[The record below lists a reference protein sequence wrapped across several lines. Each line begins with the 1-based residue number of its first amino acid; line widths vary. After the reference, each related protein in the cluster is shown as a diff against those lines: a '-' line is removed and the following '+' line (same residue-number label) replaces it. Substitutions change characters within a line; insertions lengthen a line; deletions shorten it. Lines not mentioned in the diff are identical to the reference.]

1 MLYVAHIS
9 AKRVFLRKLGGN
21 AIIRPMSLPPFNLR
35 NFKEIIMD
43 TKYNPSQFEKQIYKK
58 WEDNG
63 YFKAKVNRNKKPFT
77 IVMPPPNVTGY
88 LHLGHALNNTI
99 QDIIIRYKRMRGYEA
114 LWIPGTDHASIS
126 TESKVVEKIANEG
139 KTKQDLGR
147 DGFLEEAWDWT
158 EKYGGRIKE
167 QLRTIGVSC
176 DWDHDSFTMDENLTN
191 AVRRVFKKMY
201 DDGLIYRG
209 DRIVNWDP
217 MAETAISDAEV
228 YHEDQKGSLW
238 YIKYF
243 FEDSDEYITIAT
255 TRPETMFG
263 DLAVAVNPEDERF
276 KDKIG
281 KNLILPLVG
290 RKIPLIEDAYVDMEY
305 GTGLVKITP
314 SHDPND
320 FEVGARHDLGQCVV
334 LDSKARIV
342 EGYGKYSG
350 MDRYEAR
357 KEILKDL
364 EEEGYLIK
372 TEEIEH
378 AVGYSE
384 RSKVVIEPIISKQ
397 WFVKMEDLAKLCIEA
412 LDDGKV
418 KLIPESLS
426 KTYMNWL
433 NNIRDWT
440 ISRQLWWGHR
450 LPVFYTDD
458 GEVIVSED
466 DPDENG
472 MLNGVHVTQDE
483 DTLDTWFSSA
493 LWPFATLG
501 WPDTNEELDY
511 FFPTDILVTG
521 YDIIF
526 FWVIRMIFSSM
537 YNTGE
542 VPFHHVLFTGL
553 IRDPQG
559 RKMSKSLGNGVDPIE
574 VVDKYG
580 ADALRF
586 TLITGN
592 SPGNDMRYD
601 EKRILASRNFA
612 NKLWNASR
620 FVLMNIE
627 DSDDLTFDGENLEL
641 EDKWILKRLNDAI
654 AEVSTNLEK
663 YEIGLAAS
671 RIEDFIWNEYCD
683 WYIEF
688 AKIRL
693 YGDDEEKK
701 ANVKKVLLYV
711 LKNMLILLHPF
722 MPFITEEIYSA
733 LPNKDDML
741 IVEEWPEYREEFD
754 FEVVEAN
761 VNSVI
766 DAITAIRNQRA
777 TLNVPAKSKQKVQ
790 ILVEK
795 EENIKILEDLKDEF
809 VNLASASQ
817 VEVIKNDGDDT
828 SEEDGVIKLVFNEFL
843 VYLSLDELVDYEKER
858 ARLKEEIKKL
868 ESEIKRAEGK
878 LSNQGFVSKAP
889 EAVVNKEKEKLVN
902 YKDLL
907 EKTKLSLDEIKDK

>member
-1 MLYVAHIS
+1 
-9 AKRVFLRKLGGN
+9 
-21 AIIRPMSLPPFNLR
+21 
-35 NFKEIIMD
+35 MD
-43 TKYNPSQFEKQIYKK
+43 TKYNPSQFEKQIYEK
-58 WEDNG
+58 WEDGG
-63 YFKAKVNRNKKPFT
+63 YFKAKVNPDKKPFT

-99 QDIIIRYKRMRGYEA
+99 QDIIIRYKRMAGYEA

-126 TESKVVEKIANEG
+126 TESKVVDKIAKEG
-139 KTKQDLGR
+139 KTKVDLGR

-158 EKYGGRIKE
+158 HKYGGTIKK

-176 DWDHDSFTMDENLTN
+176 DWDHDSFTMDENLTK
-191 AVRRVFKKMY
+191 AVKRVFKKMY

-209 DRIVNWDP
+209 NRIVNWDP
-217 MAETAISDAEV
+217 KAETAISDAEV
-228 YHEDQKGSLW
+228 YHEDQKGHLW

-243 FEDSDEYITIAT
+243 FEDSDEYVTIAT
-255 TRPETMFG
+255 TRPETMLG
-263 DLAVAVNPEDERF
+263 DLAVAVNPEDPRF

-290 RKIPLIEDAYVDMEY
+290 RKIPLIEDSYVDMEY

-320 FEVGARHDLGQCVV
+320 FEVGQRHDLGQCIV
-334 LDSKARIV
+334 LDTTAHIV
-342 EGYGKYSG
+342 DGYGKYSG
-350 MDRYEAR
+350 MDRYDAR
-357 KEILKDL
+357 KEIIKDL
-364 EEEGYLIK
+364 EDLNQLEKI
-372 TEEIEH
+372 EEIDH

-384 RSKVVIEPIISKQ
+384 RTNVVIEPLISKQ
-397 WFVKMEDLAKLCIEA
+397 WFVKMDEFAQMCIDAYNNGE
-412 LDDGKV
+412 V
-418 KLIPESLS
+418 TLIPDSLS

-458 GEVIVSED
+458 GEIIVSED
-466 DPDENG
+466 EPDENG
-472 MLNGVHVTQDE
+472 MLNGVHVTQEE

-501 WPDTNEELDY
+501 WPDENEEFDY

-537 YNTGE
+537 YNTGK

-559 RKMSKSLGNGVDPIE
+559 RKMSKSLGNGVDPID
-574 VVDKYG
+574 VVNEYG

-627 DSDDLTFDGENLEL
+627 EGDDLNFTGENLEL
-641 EDKWILKRLNDAI
+641 EDKWILKRLNDVI
-654 AEVSTNLEK
+654 VDVSKNLDK
-663 YEIGLAAS
+663 YEIGLAAD

-693 YGDDEEKK
+693 YGEDEEAK

-711 LKNMLILLHPF
+711 LRKMLALLHPF
-722 MPFITEEIYSA
+722 MPFITEEIFAA
-733 LPNKDDML
+733 LPDTKDLL
-741 IVEEWPEYREEFD
+741 IVEDWPEFVEEFN
-754 FEVVEAN
+754 FVNEEAN

-766 DAITAIRNQRA
+766 EAITAIRNQRA
-777 TLNVPAKSKQKVQ
+777 TLNVPSKTKQKLT
-790 ILVEK
+790 ILVENK
-795 EENIKILEDLKDEF
+795 DNISLIEEIKDQF
-809 VNLASASQ
+809 QNLASASE
-817 VEVIKNDGDDT
+817 VEVLYKEDVESTDD
-828 SEEDGVIKLVFNEFL
+828 EGLVRLVFNEFSVL
-843 VYLSLDELVDYEKER
+843 MSLDELVDYEKER
-858 ARLKEEIKKL
+858 QRLKDEIKRL
-868 ESEIKRAEGK
+868 EREIKRASGK
-878 LSNQGFVSKAP
+878 LSNKGFVEKAP
-889 EAVVNKEKEKLVN
+889 EAVVNQEREKLN
-902 YKDLL
+902 GYEDLL
-907 EKTKLSLDEIKDK
+907 EKTKASLEEIKDK

>member
-1 MLYVAHIS
+1 
-9 AKRVFLRKLGGN
+9 
-21 AIIRPMSLPPFNLR
+21 
-35 NFKEIIMD
+35 MD
-43 TKYNPSQFEKQIYKK
+43 TKYNPNQFEKEIYEK
-58 WEDNG
+58 WEKGG
-63 YFKAKVNRNKKPFT
+63 YFKAKVNPDKKPYT

-99 QDIIIRYKRMRGYEA
+99 QDIIIRYKRMAGFEA

-126 TESKVVEKIANEG
+126 TESKVVDKISSEG
-139 KTKQDLGR
+139 KTKDDLGR
-147 DGFLEEAWDWT
+147 EGFLKEAWDWT
-158 EKYGGRIKE
+158 DKYGGRIKE

-176 DWDHDSFTMDENLTN
+176 DWDHDSFTMDENLTK
-191 AVRRVFKKMY
+191 AVKRVFKKMY

-209 DRIVNWDP
+209 NRIVNWDP
-217 MAETAISDAEV
+217 KAETAISDAEV
-228 YHEDQKGSLW
+228 YHEDQIGHLW

-243 FEDSDEYITIAT
+243 FEDSDEYVTIAT
-255 TRPETMFG
+255 TRPETMLG
-263 DLAVAVNPEDERF
+263 DLAVAVNPEDPRF

-290 RKIPLIEDAYVDMEY
+290 RKIPLIEDSYVDMEY

-334 LDSKARIV
+334 IDTKARIV
-342 EGYGKYSG
+342 DGYGKYSG

-357 KEILKDL
+357 KEMVKDL
-364 EEEGYLIK
+364 EEAGQLEKI
-372 TEEIEH
+372 EEIEH

-384 RSKVVIEPIISKQ
+384 RTKVVIEPLISKQ
-397 WFVKMEDLAKLCIEA
+397 WFVKMDEFAKMCIDAYDKGE
-412 LDDGKV
+412 V
-418 KLIPESLS
+418 KLIPDSLS

-458 GEVIVSED
+458 GEIIVSED
-466 DPDENG
+466 EPDENG
-472 MLNGVHVTQDE
+472 ELNGVHVTQDE

-501 WPDTNEELDY
+501 WPDENEELDY

-526 FWVIRMIFSSM
+526 FWVIRMIFSSI
-537 YNTGE
+537 YNTGK

-559 RKMSKSLGNGVDPIE
+559 RKMSKSLGNGVDPID
-574 VVDKYG
+574 VVNEYG

-627 DSDDLTFDGENLEL
+627 EGDDLEFKGENLEL
-641 EDKWILKRLNDAI
+641 EDKWILKRLNDVI
-654 AEVSTNLEK
+654 VDVSKNLDK
-663 YEIGLAAS
+663 YEIGLAAD

-693 YGDDEEKK
+693 YGDDDAAK
-701 ANVKKVLLYV
+701 ANLKKVLLYV
-711 LKNMLILLHPF
+711 LKNMLVLLHPF
-722 MPFITEEIYSA
+722 MPFITEEIYSS
-733 LPNKDDML
+733 LPNKKDLL
-741 IVEEWPEYREEFD
+741 IVEDWPEFNKDFD
-754 FEVVEAN
+754 FVNEESN

-766 DAITAIRNQRA
+766 EAITSIRNQRA
-777 TLNVPAKSKQKVQ
+777 TLNVPAKTCQKLT
-790 ILVEK
+790 ILVENK
-795 EENIKILEDLKDEF
+795 ENISLIEEIKDQF
-809 VNLASASQ
+809 VNLAKASE
-817 VEVIKNDGDDT
+817 VEVLDKED
-828 SEEDGVIKLVFNEFL
+828 SEIVDEEGIVRLVFNEFSVL
-843 VYLSLDELVDYEKER
+843 MSLDELVDYEKER
-858 ARLKEEIKKL
+858 TRLKDEIKRL
-868 ESEIKRAEGK
+868 EAEIKRASGK
-878 LSNQGFVSKAP
+878 LSNKGFVEKAP
-889 EAVVNKEKEKLVN
+889 EKVVNEEREKLAG
-902 YKDLL
+902 YEDLL
-907 EKTKLSLDEIKDK
+907 EKTKASLEEIKDK

>member
-1 MLYVAHIS
+1 
-9 AKRVFLRKLGGN
+9 
-21 AIIRPMSLPPFNLR
+21 
-35 NFKEIIMD
+35 MD
-43 TKYNPSQFEKQIYKK
+43 TKYNPNQFEKEIYKK
-58 WEDNG
+58 WEDGG
-63 YFKAKVNRNKKPFT
+63 YFKARVNPDKKPFT

-99 QDIIIRYKRMRGYEA
+99 QDIIIRYKRMAGFEA

-126 TESKVVEKIANEG
+126 TESKVVDKISKEG
-139 KTKQDLGR
+139 KTKTDLGR
-147 DGFLEEAWDWT
+147 EKFLDEAWDWT
-158 EKYGGRIKE
+158 HKYGGRIKE

-176 DWDHDSFTMDENLTN
+176 DWDHDSFTMDENLTK
-191 AVRRVFKKMY
+191 AVKRVFKKMY

-209 DRIVNWDP
+209 NRIVNWDP
-217 MAETAISDAEV
+217 KAETAISDAEV
-228 YHEDQKGSLW
+228 YHEDQTGHLW

-243 FEDSDEYITIAT
+243 FEDSDEYVTIAT
-255 TRPETMFG
+255 TRPETMLG
-263 DLAVAVNPEDERF
+263 DLAVAVNPEDARF

-281 KNLILPLVG
+281 KNLVLPLVG
-290 RKIPLIEDAYVDMEY
+290 RKIPLIEDSYVDMEY

-320 FEVGARHDLGQCVV
+320 FEIGQRHDLGQCIV
-334 LDSKARIV
+334 LDTTAHV
-342 EGYGKYSG
+342 VDGYGKYSG
-350 MDRYEAR
+350 LDRYEAR
-357 KEILKDL
+357 KEIVKDL
-364 EEEGYLIK
+364 EEQDQLEKI
-372 TEEIEH
+372 EEIDH

-384 RSKVVIEPIISKQ
+384 RTNVVIEPLISKQ
-397 WFVKMEDLAKLCIEA
+397 WFVKMDEFAKMCIDA
-412 LDDGKV
+412 LDEGEV
-418 KLIPESLS
+418 KLIPGSLS

-458 GEVIVSED
+458 GEIIVSED
-466 DPDENG
+466 EPDENG
-472 MLNGVHVTQDE
+472 MLNGVHVTQEE

-501 WPDTNEELDY
+501 WPDENEELDY

-537 YNTGE
+537 YTTGK

-559 RKMSKSLGNGVDPIE
+559 RKMSKSLGNGVDPID
-574 VVDKYG
+574 VVNEYG

-627 DSDDLTFDGENLEL
+627 EGDDLEFKGENLEL
-641 EDKWILKRLNDAI
+641 EDKWILKRLNDVI
-654 AEVSTNLEK
+654 VDVSKNLDK
-663 YEIGLAAS
+663 YEIGLAAD

-693 YGDDEEKK
+693 YGDDEEAK
-701 ANVKKVLLYV
+701 ANVKKTLLYV
-711 LKNMLILLHPF
+711 LRKMIALLHPF
-722 MPFITEEIYSA
+722 MPFITEEIFAA
-733 LPNKDDML
+733 LPGSKDLL
-741 IVEEWPEYREEFD
+741 IVEQWPEFVKDFD
-754 FEVVEAN
+754 FVNEEAN

-777 TLNVPAKSKQKVQ
+777 TLNVPAKTKQKLT
-790 ILVEK
+790 ILVEDEK
-795 EENIKILEDLKDEF
+795 NISLIEEIKDQFE
-809 VNLASASQ
+809 NLASASE
-817 VEVIKNDGDDT
+817 VEVLAKKDGQASD
-828 SEEDGVIKLVFNEFL
+828 EDGLVRLVFNEFSVL
-843 VYLSLDELVDYEKER
+843 MSLDELVDYEKER
-858 ARLKEEIKKL
+858 KRLKDEIKRL
-868 ESEIKRAEGK
+868 ESEIKRASGK
-878 LSNQGFVSKAP
+878 LSNKGFVEKAP
-889 EAVVNKEKEKLVN
+889 EAVVNEEREKLKG
-902 YKDLL
+902 YEDLL
-907 EKTKLSLDEIKDK
+907 EKTKASLEEIKDK

>member
-1 MLYVAHIS
+1 
-9 AKRVFLRKLGGN
+9 
-21 AIIRPMSLPPFNLR
+21 
-35 NFKEIIMD
+35 MD
-43 TKYNPSQFEKQIYKK
+43 TKYNPSQFEKQIYEK
-58 WEDNG
+58 WEDGG
-63 YFKAKVNRNKKPFT
+63 YFKAKVNPDKKPFT

-99 QDIIIRYKRMRGYEA
+99 QDIIIRYKRMAGYEA

-126 TESKVVEKIANEG
+126 TESKVVDKISKEG
-139 KTKQDLGR
+139 KTKADLGR

-158 EKYGGRIKE
+158 HKYGGTIKQ

-176 DWDHDSFTMDENLTN
+176 DWDHDSFTMDENLTK
-191 AVRRVFKKMY
+191 AVKRVFKKMY

-209 DRIVNWDP
+209 NRIVNWDP
-217 MAETAISDAEV
+217 KAETAISDAEV
-228 YHEDQKGSLW
+228 YHEDQTGHLW

-243 FEDSDEYITIAT
+243 FEDSDEYVTIAT
-255 TRPETMFG
+255 TRPETMLG
-263 DLAVAVNPEDERF
+263 DLAVAVNPEDPRF

-290 RKIPLIEDAYVDMEY
+290 RKIPLIEDSYVDMEY

-320 FEVGARHDLGQCVV
+320 FEVGQRHDLGQCVV
-334 LDSKARIV
+334 LDTTAHIV
-342 EGYGKYSG
+342 DGYGKYSG

-357 KEILKDL
+357 KEIVKDL
-364 EEEGYLIK
+364 DDLNQLEK
-372 TEEIEH
+372 VEEIEH

-384 RSKVVIEPIISKQ
+384 RTNVVIEPLISKQ
-397 WFVKMEDLAKLCIEA
+397 WFVKMDGFAQMCIDAYDNGE
-412 LDDGKV
+412 V
-418 KLIPESLS
+418 TLIPDSLS

-458 GEVIVSED
+458 GEIIVSED
-466 DPDENG
+466 EPDENG
-472 MLNGVHVTQDE
+472 MLNGVHVTQEE

-501 WPDTNEELDY
+501 WPDENEEFDY

-537 YNTGE
+537 YNTGK

-559 RKMSKSLGNGVDPIE
+559 RKMSKSLGNGVDPID
-574 VVDKYG
+574 VVNEYG

-627 DSDDLTFDGENLEL
+627 EGDDLNFSGENLEL
-641 EDKWILKRLNDAI
+641 EDKWILKRLNDVI
-654 AEVSTNLEK
+654 VDVSKNLDK
-663 YEIGLAAS
+663 YEIGLAAD

-693 YGDDEEKK
+693 YGEDEDAK

-711 LKNMLILLHPF
+711 LRKMLALLHPF
-722 MPFITEEIYSA
+722 MPFITEEIFAA
-733 LPNKDDML
+733 LPDTKDLL
-741 IVEEWPEYREEFD
+741 IVEEWPEFVEEFN
-754 FEVVEAN
+754 FVNEEAN

-766 DAITAIRNQRA
+766 EAITAIRNQRA
-777 TLNVPAKSKQKVQ
+777 TLNVPSKTKQKLT
-790 ILVEK
+790 ILVENK
-795 EENIKILEDLKDEF
+795 DNISLIEEIKDQF
-809 VNLASASQ
+809 QNLASASE
-817 VEVIKNDGDDT
+817 VEVLYKEDVESTDD
-828 SEEDGVIKLVFNEFL
+828 EGLVRLVFNEFSVL
-843 VYLSLDELVDYEKER
+843 MSLDELVDYEKER
-858 ARLKEEIKKL
+858 QRLKDEIKRL
-868 ESEIKRAEGK
+868 EGEIKRASGK
-878 LSNQGFVSKAP
+878 LSNKGFVEKAP
-889 EAVVNKEKEKLVN
+889 EAVVNQEREKLSD
-902 YKDLL
+902 YEDLL
-907 EKTKLSLDEIKDK
+907 EKTKASLEEIKDK

>member
-1 MLYVAHIS
+1 
-9 AKRVFLRKLGGN
+9 
-21 AIIRPMSLPPFNLR
+21 
-35 NFKEIIMD
+35 MD
-43 TKYNPSQFEKQIYKK
+43 TKYNPNQFEKEIYEK
-58 WEDNG
+58 WEKGG
-63 YFKAKVNRNKKPFT
+63 YFKAKVNPDKKPYT

-99 QDIIIRYKRMRGYEA
+99 QDIIIRYKRMAGFEA

-126 TESKVVEKIANEG
+126 TESKVVDKISSEG
-139 KTKQDLGR
+139 KTKADLGR
-147 DGFLEEAWDWT
+147 EGFLEEAWDWT
-158 EKYGGRIKE
+158 HKYGGRIKE

-176 DWDHDSFTMDENLTN
+176 DWDHDSFTMDENLTK
-191 AVRRVFKKMY
+191 AVKRVFKKMY

-209 DRIVNWDP
+209 NRIVNWDP
-217 MAETAISDAEV
+217 KAETAISDAEV
-228 YHEDQKGSLW
+228 YHEDQVGHLW

-243 FEDSDEYITIAT
+243 FEDSDEYVTIAT
-255 TRPETMFG
+255 TRPETMLG
-263 DLAVAVNPEDERF
+263 DLAVAVNPEDPRF

-290 RKIPLIEDAYVDMEY
+290 RKIPLIEDSYVDMEY

-334 LDSKARIV
+334 IDTKARIV
-342 EGYGKYSG
+342 DGYGKYSG

-357 KEILKDL
+357 KEMIKDL
-364 EEEGYLIK
+364 EEAGQLEKI
-372 TEEIEH
+372 EEIEH

-384 RSKVVIEPIISKQ
+384 RTKVVIEPLISKQ
-397 WFVKMEDLAKLCIEA
+397 WFVKMDEFAKMCIDAYNNGE
-412 LDDGKV
+412 V
-418 KLIPESLS
+418 KLIPDSLS

-458 GEVIVSED
+458 GEIIVSED
-466 DPDENG
+466 EPDENG
-472 MLNGVHVTQDE
+472 ELNGEHVTQDE

-501 WPDTNEELDY
+501 WPDENEELDY

-526 FWVIRMIFSSM
+526 FWVIRMIFSSI
-537 YNTGE
+537 YNTGK

-559 RKMSKSLGNGVDPIE
+559 RKMSKSLGNGVDPID
-574 VVDKYG
+574 VVNEYG

-627 DSDDLTFDGENLEL
+627 EGDDLDFKGENLEL
-641 EDKWILKRLNDAI
+641 EDKWILKRLNDVI
-654 AEVSTNLEK
+654 VDVSKNLDK
-663 YEIGLAAS
+663 YEIGLAAD

-693 YGDDEEKK
+693 YGEDDAAK

-711 LKNMLILLHPF
+711 LKNMLVLLHPF
-722 MPFITEEIYSA
+722 MPFITEEIYSS
-733 LPNKDDML
+733 LPNKKDLL
-741 IVEEWPEYREEFD
+741 IVEDWPEFNKDFD
-754 FEVVEAN
+754 FVNEESN

-766 DAITAIRNQRA
+766 EAITAIRNQRA
-777 TLNVPAKSKQKVQ
+777 TLNVPAKTCQKLT
-790 ILVEK
+790 ILVENK
-795 EENIKILEDLKDEF
+795 ENIPLIEEIKDQF
-809 VNLASASQ
+809 VNLAKASE
-817 VEVIKNDGDDT
+817 VEVLAKED
-828 SEEDGVIKLVFNEFL
+828 SEITEEEGIVRLVFNEFSVL
-843 VYLSLDELVDYEKER
+843 MSLDELVDYEKER
-858 ARLKEEIKKL
+858 ARLKAEIKRL
-868 ESEIKRAEGK
+868 EGEIKRASGK
-878 LSNQGFVSKAP
+878 LSNKGFVEKAP
-889 EAVVNKEKEKLVN
+889 EKVVNEEREKLAG
-902 YKDLL
+902 YEDLL
-907 EKTKLSLDEIKDK
+907 EKTKASLEEIKDK

>member
-1 MLYVAHIS
+1 
-9 AKRVFLRKLGGN
+9 
-21 AIIRPMSLPPFNLR
+21 
-35 NFKEIIMD
+35 MD
-43 TKYNPSQFEKQIYKK
+43 TKYNPSQFEKQIYEK
-58 WEDNG
+58 WEDGG
-63 YFKAKVNRNKKPFT
+63 YFKAKVNPDKKPFT

-99 QDIIIRYKRMRGYEA
+99 QDIIIRYKRMAGYEA

-126 TESKVVEKIANEG
+126 TESKVVDKISKEG
-139 KTKQDLGR
+139 KTKADLGR

-158 EKYGGRIKE
+158 HKYGGTIKK

-176 DWDHDSFTMDENLTN
+176 DWDHDSFTMDENLTK
-191 AVRRVFKKMY
+191 AVKRVFKKMY

-209 DRIVNWDP
+209 NRIVNWDSK
-217 MAETAISDAEV
+217 AETAISDAEV
-228 YHEDQKGSLW
+228 YHEDQKGHLW

-243 FEDSDEYITIAT
+243 FEDSDEYVTIAT
-255 TRPETMFG
+255 TRPETMLG
-263 DLAVAVNPEDERF
+263 DLAVAVNPEDPRF

-290 RKIPLIEDAYVDMEY
+290 RKIPLIEDSYVDMEY

-320 FEVGARHDLGQCVV
+320 FEVGQRHDLGQCIV
-334 LDSKARIV
+334 LDTTAHIV
-342 EGYGKYSG
+342 DGYGKYSG

-357 KEILKDL
+357 KEIIKDL
-364 EEEGYLIK
+364 EELNQLEKI
-372 TEEIEH
+372 EEIEH

-384 RSKVVIEPIISKQ
+384 RTNVVIEPLISKQ
-397 WFVKMEDLAKLCIEA
+397 WFVKMDEFAQMCIDAYDNGE
-412 LDDGKV
+412 V
-418 KLIPESLS
+418 TLIPDSLS

-458 GEVIVSED
+458 GEIIVSED
-466 DPDENG
+466 EPDENG
-472 MLNGVHVTQDE
+472 MLNGVHVTQEE

-501 WPDTNEELDY
+501 WPDENEEFDY

-537 YNTGE
+537 YNTGK

-559 RKMSKSLGNGVDPIE
+559 RKMSKSLGNGVDPID
-574 VVDKYG
+574 VVNEYG

-627 DSDDLTFDGENLEL
+627 EGDDLNFTGENLEL
-641 EDKWILKRLNDAI
+641 EDKWILKRLNDVI
-654 AEVSTNLEK
+654 VDVSKNLDK
-663 YEIGLAAS
+663 YEIGLAAD

-693 YGDDEEKK
+693 YGEDEEAK

-711 LKNMLILLHPF
+711 LRKMLALLHPF
-722 MPFITEEIYSA
+722 MPFITEEIFAA
-733 LPNKDDML
+733 LPDTKDLL
-741 IVEEWPEYREEFD
+741 IVEEWPEFVEEFN
-754 FEVVEAN
+754 FVNEEAN

-766 DAITAIRNQRA
+766 EAITAIRNQRA
-777 TLNVPAKSKQKVQ
+777 TLNVPSKTKQKLT
-790 ILVEK
+790 ILVENK
-795 EENIKILEDLKDEF
+795 DNISLIEEIKDQF
-809 VNLASASQ
+809 QNLASASE
-817 VEVIKNDGDDT
+817 VEVLYKEDVESTDD
-828 SEEDGVIKLVFNEFL
+828 EGLVRLVFNEFSVL
-843 VYLSLDELVDYEKER
+843 MSLDELVDYEKER
-858 ARLKEEIKKL
+858 QRLKDEIKRL
-868 ESEIKRAEGK
+868 EREIKRASGK
-878 LSNQGFVSKAP
+878 LSNKGFVEKAP
-889 EAVVNKEKEKLVN
+889 EAVVNQEREKLN
-902 YKDLL
+902 GYEDLL
-907 EKTKLSLDEIKDK
+907 EKTKASLEEIKDK

>member
-1 MLYVAHIS
+1 
-9 AKRVFLRKLGGN
+9 
-21 AIIRPMSLPPFNLR
+21 
-35 NFKEIIMD
+35 MD
-43 TKYNPSQFEKQIYKK
+43 TKYNPSQFEKQIYEK
-58 WEDNG
+58 WEDGG
-63 YFKAKVNRNKKPFT
+63 YFKAKVNPDKKPFT

-99 QDIIIRYKRMRGYEA
+99 QDIIIRYKRMAGYEA

-126 TESKVVEKIANEG
+126 TESKVVDKISKEG
-139 KTKQDLGR
+139 KTKADLGR

-158 EKYGGRIKE
+158 HKYGGTIKQ

-176 DWDHDSFTMDENLTN
+176 DWDHDSFTMDENLTK
-191 AVRRVFKKMY
+191 AVKRVFKKMY

-209 DRIVNWDP
+209 NRIVNWDP
-217 MAETAISDAEV
+217 KAETAISDAEV
-228 YHEDQKGSLW
+228 YHEDQTGHLW
-238 YIKYF
+238 YVKYL
-243 FEDSDEYITIAT
+243 FEDSDEHVTIAT
-255 TRPETMFG
+255 TRPETMLG
-263 DLAVAVNPEDERF
+263 DLAVAVNPEDPRF

-290 RKIPLIEDAYVDMEY
+290 RKIPLIEDSYVDMEY

-320 FEVGARHDLGQCVV
+320 FEVGQRHDLGQCIV
-334 LDSKARIV
+334 LDTTAHIV
-342 EGYGKYSG
+342 DGYGKYSG

-357 KEILKDL
+357 KEIVKDL
-364 EEEGYLIK
+364 EDLNQLEKI
-372 TEEIEH
+372 EEIEH

-384 RSKVVIEPIISKQ
+384 RTNVVIEPLISKQ
-397 WFVKMEDLAKLCIEA
+397 WFVKMDEFAQMCIDAYDNGE
-412 LDDGKV
+412 V
-418 KLIPESLS
+418 TLIPDSLS

-458 GEVIVSED
+458 GEIIVSED
-466 DPDENG
+466 EPDENG
-472 MLNGVHVTQDE
+472 MLNGVHVTQEE

-501 WPDTNEELDY
+501 WPDENEEFDY

-537 YNTGE
+537 YNTGK

-559 RKMSKSLGNGVDPIE
+559 RKMSKSLGNGVDPID
-574 VVDKYG
+574 VVNEYG

-627 DSDDLTFDGENLEL
+627 EGDDLNFKGENLEL
-641 EDKWILKRLNDAI
+641 EDKWILKRLNDVI
-654 AEVSTNLEK
+654 VDVSKNLDK
-663 YEIGLAAS
+663 YEIGLAAD

-693 YGDDEEKK
+693 YGEDEDAK

-711 LKNMLILLHPF
+711 LRKMLALLHPF
-722 MPFITEEIYSA
+722 MPFITEEIFAA
-733 LPNKDDML
+733 LPDTKDLL
-741 IVEEWPEYREEFD
+741 IVEEWPEFLEEFN
-754 FEVVEAN
+754 FVNEEAN

-766 DAITAIRNQRA
+766 EAITAIRNQRA
-777 TLNVPAKSKQKVQ
+777 TLNVPSKTKQKLT
-790 ILVEK
+790 ILVENK
-795 EENIKILEDLKDEF
+795 DNISLIEEIKDQF
-809 VNLASASQ
+809 QNLASASE
-817 VEVIKNDGDDT
+817 VEVLYKEDVESTDD
-828 SEEDGVIKLVFNEFL
+828 EGLVRLVFNEFSVL
-843 VYLSLDELVDYEKER
+843 MSLDELVDYEKER
-858 ARLKEEIKKL
+858 QRLKDEIKRL
-868 ESEIKRAEGK
+868 EGEIKRASGK
-878 LSNQGFVSKAP
+878 LSNKGFVEKAP
-889 EAVVNKEKEKLVN
+889 EAVVNQEREKLN
-902 YKDLL
+902 DYEDLL
-907 EKTKLSLDEIKDK
+907 EKTKASLEEIKDK

>member
-1 MLYVAHIS
+1 
-9 AKRVFLRKLGGN
+9 
-21 AIIRPMSLPPFNLR
+21 
-35 NFKEIIMD
+35 MD
-43 TKYNPSQFEKQIYKK
+43 TKYNPQDFEKKIYQK
-58 WEDNG
+58 WENNG
-63 YFKAKVNRNKKPFT
+63 YFKAMVNPDKKPFT
-77 IVMPPPNVTGY
+77 IVMPPPNVTGQ
-88 LHLGHALNNTI
+88 LHLGHALNNTL
-99 QDIIIRYKRMRGYEA
+99 QDIIIRYKRLAGFEA

-126 TESKVVEKIANEG
+126 TEAKVVGKIAAEG
-139 KTKQDLGR
+139 KTKADLGR
-147 DGFLEEAWDWT
+147 AGFLEEAWDWT
-158 EKYGGRIKE
+158 HKYGGTIKR

-176 DWDHDSFTMDENLTN
+176 DWDHDSFTMDENLIR
-191 AVRRVFKKMY
+191 AVKRVFKKMY

-209 DRIVNWDP
+209 NRIVNWDP

-228 YHEDQKGSLW
+228 YHKDQKGKLW
-238 YIKYF
+238 YIKYHY
-243 FEDSDEYITIAT
+243 EDSDDFITIAT
-255 TRPETMFG
+255 TRPETMLG

-290 RKIPLIEDAYVDMEY
+290 RKIPIIADSYVDMEY
-305 GTGLVKITP
+305 GTGCVKITP

-320 FEVGARHDLGQCVV
+320 FEVGERHDLGQCVV
-334 LDSKARIV
+334 LDSKAHIV
-342 EGYGKYSG
+342 EGYGRYSG

-357 KEILKDL
+357 KEMLADL
-364 EEEGYLIK
+364 EKEGLLVKI
-372 TEEIEH
+372 EEIDH

-384 RSKVVIEPIISKQ
+384 RTDVVIEPLISKQ
-397 WFVKMEDLAKLCIEA
+397 WFVKMDGFAKMCIDA
-412 LDDGKV
+412 YNDGEL
-418 KLIPESLS
+418 KLIPDNLS

-433 NNIRDWT
+433 ENIRDWT

-450 LPVFYTDD
+450 LPVFYTED
-458 GEVIVSED
+458 GEVIVSEEM
-466 DPDENG
+466 PDENG
-472 MLNGVHVTQDE
+472 MLEGKKVTQDE

-501 WPDTNEELDY
+501 WPEENEEFDY
-511 FFPTDILVTG
+511 FFPTDILITG

-526 FWVIRMIFSSM
+526 FWVIRMVFASL
-537 YNTGE
+537 YTTGK
-542 VPFHHVLFTGL
+542 VPFSHVLFTGL
-553 IRDPQG
+553 IRDSQG
-559 RKMSKSLGNGVDPIE
+559 RKMSKSLGNGVDPID
-574 VVDKYG
+574 VVEKFG

-601 EKRILASRNFA
+601 EDKLLASRNFA

-620 FVLMNIE
+620 FVLMNIDE
-627 DSDDLTFDGENLEL
+627 NDELDENFGDLSL
-641 EDKWILKRLNDAI
+641 EDEWILKRLNQVIED
-654 AEVSTNLEK
+654 VSKNLDK
-663 YEIGLAAS
+663 YEIGLAAD

-693 YGDDEEKK
+693 YGDNPEEKLQ
-701 ANVKKVLLYV
+701 VKKVLLYV

-741 IVEEWPEYREEFD
+741 IVEKWPEIREEYNFID
-754 FEVVEAN
+754 EEKN

-766 DAITAIRNQRA
+766 KAITAIRNQRA
-777 TLNVPAKSKQKVQ
+777 SLNVPAKTKQKLI
-790 ILVEK
+790 ILAENEANKALIEK
-795 EENIKILEDLKDEF
+795 IKAQFI
-809 VNLASASQ
+809 NLASASE
-817 VEVIKNDGDDT
+817 VEVENKADFKIEDDGM
-828 SEEDGVIKLVFNEFL
+828 VKLVFNEFS
-843 VYLSLDELVDYEKER
+843 VYMSLDELMDYDKER

-878 LSNQGFVSKAP
+878 LSNKGFVDKAP
-889 EAVVNKEKEKLVN
+889 EAVVNKEKEKLEG

-907 EKTKLSLDEIKDK
+907 QKTKESLEEIKDK